1 VSSGGAEDALRFA
14 GRTSLDPARA
24 VSRWKALTGRKAAG
38 CLPLFIP
45 EEILH
50 AAGMLPVTVFGDEY
64 RDLPASGRWDVLD
77 GWVLPPAPVLS
88 SEFAKSLPESA
99 SGRPQVSLRF
109 TPGRMKA
116 PSTEETLDRVEL
128 LREWAGDTAGR
139 PATDGALERSI
150 SVFNENRRLVLGL
163 QNRLAAIPGAFSA
176 VEVFL
181 LFRSAM
187 ALPREAHT
195 ELLRAALSRDPGNGR
210 RSPVRVF
217 LAGVTASRALME
229 AIDDA
234 GAVLVG
240 EAMAAGNRT
249 HEALVDDRGDP
260 ALALARRLRA
270 QLLEL
275 AEAGAEPSFAAR
287 MLDRVQAS
295 GANRFFYVGTDAAIP
310 DAAGRLA
317 AEAGR
322 RGIPF
327 LFLECD
333 LAAPTPERQKE
344 RIASFLATGGKR
356 Y

>member
-1 VSSGGAEDALRFA
+1 
-14 GRTSLDPARA
+14 
-24 VSRWKALTGRKAAG
+24 
-38 CLPLFIP
+38 
-45 EEILH
+45 
-50 AAGMLPVTVFGDEY
+50 MLPVTVFGDEY